1 MWKKVA
7 AGGAIAAATMGNAL
21 AGATIT
27 TPDGTFDFGG
37 FDWASTASVYI
48 QGYGA
53 LAGQAIG
60 TTDDFTLTYQAYA
73 VNVQNGVGDN
83 LSLPGLKVT
92 DGGSGYEFT
101 IQAVVQERVTCI
113 TANCTVVQIDVLSG
127 SWDIWY
133 QEIGNAVL
141 SGANGGITGI
151 LDGTKILSGIFDNT
165 SDSIIGAQGAS
176 NPGNVTLAGT
186 FRGEVT
192 YTNLA
197 YINPE
202 LAGTLAVSTLQ
213 FGTNTTA
220 WVRPD
225 QFDGI
230 GAVGADTNQNFVGQA
245 DANQSFV
252 EQKVPEPGTLAL
264 GGLGLLLA
272 AASRRRKQR

>member
-7 AGGAIAAATMGNAL
+7 AGSAIAAATMGNAL

-37 FDWASTASVYI
+37 FDWASTASVYV

-60 TTDDFTLTYQAYA
+60 TTDDFTLTFQAYA
-73 VNVQNGVGDN
+73 VNVQNSVGDN
-83 LSLPGLKVT
+83 LALPGLKVT
-92 DGGSGYEFT
+92 DLGAGYEFT

-113 TANCTVVQIDVLSG
+113 NVGCTAVQIEVLG
-127 SWDIWY
+127 GTWDIWY
-133 QEIGNAVL
+133 QEIGDAVL
-141 SGANGGITGI
+141 SGDNNGIAGI
-151 LDGTKILSGIFDNT
+151 LNGTKILSGIFDTT
-165 SDSIIGAQGAS
+165 SDTIFGPQGAS

-186 FRGEVT
+186 FRGDVI

-197 YINPE
+197 FIDPE
-202 LAGTLAVSTLQ
+202 LTGSEAVSTLQ

-230 GAVGADTNQNFVGQA
+230 AIGADTNQNFVGQA
-245 DANQSFV
+245 DANQAF
-252 EQKVPEPGTLAL
+252 EQQQVPEPGSLAL
-264 GGLGLLLA
+264 GGAGLLLLA
-272 AASRRRKQR
+272 AARRRRQS